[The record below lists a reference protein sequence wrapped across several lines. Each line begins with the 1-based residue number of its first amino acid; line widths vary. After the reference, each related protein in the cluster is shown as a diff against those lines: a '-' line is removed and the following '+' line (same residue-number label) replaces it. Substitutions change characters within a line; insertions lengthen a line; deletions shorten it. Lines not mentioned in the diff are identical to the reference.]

1 MANSQIN
8 NIEMNRFADIVLP
21 LAQPAYTFAVGEGVE
36 VRVGDAVAVQFGKQA
51 VYTGVVWR
59 LHDTPP
65 AKGVAKP
72 ILKVLYDKPL
82 LSELQMRFWE
92 WIADYYICSVGEVMR
107 VALPSVIKAKARCE
121 EEFSEYTPKRETTV
135 NIVAEAFTEEV
146 REKLSRRAP
155 KRYEALC
162 ALEEAGGELPRHLVE
177 LDATALKGLVKA
189 GLVAMGERDYKLNS
203 EWSKTLLPKLSSA
216 QEVALNQI
224 KEGFCEKQVALL
236 HGVTSS
242 GKTEIYTHLIEER
255 LSRGEDVL
263 FLVPEIS
270 LTAQLVERMRALFGE
285 SVTVY
290 HSKLTPNHRTKLYTD
305 MLSSE
310 SGNFVIGARSALFL
324 PYKKLGLVVVDEEHD
339 SSYKQSEPNPR
350 YNGRDVAVML
360 AYMHGAKCLL
370 GSATPSLESY
380 ANHLSGKYAYA
391 RLSERYGGVE
401 MPDIVISD
409 TVRNVKRNE
418 RKLHFNKEL
427 LDGITER
434 LESNEQIILFQNRR
448 GYSPYMECPSCGW
461 SARCPHCN
469 VTLSVHQQRGRMV
482 CHYCGYNEPITRFC
496 PNCKTAELRP
506 MGFGTE
512 RVEEAISELFPEA
525 RVLRLDGDTATS
537 SSAYNRIIGA
547 FARHEADILVGTQI
561 VSKGLDFADVTLIGI
576 LNGDNLLASPDFRA
590 EERAWQLLMQVSGR
604 AGRRDKRGEVI
615 IQTAEPTHPIYATIG
630 DYDKVA
636 MKLLAER
643 KQFNYPPYVRIV
655 KILVRSADKES
666 LVASSMQLAERLR
679 NRFGRR
685 VLGPVAP
692 LIDRVRG
699 EWRVEIMLKVEVSSP
714 FSRAR
719 DILREEIAELRAQ
732 REFRNVV
739 IICDVDI
746 Q

>member
-1 MANSQIN
+1 MFH
-8 NIEMNRFADIVLP
+8 FADIVLP

-36 VRVGDAVAVQFGKQA
+36 VRVGDAVAVQFGKNA

-65 AKGVAKP
+65 SRGEAKP
-72 ILKVLYDKPL
+72 ILQVLYDKPL

-107 VALPSVIKAKARCE
+107 VALPSIIKAKAKCE
-121 EEFSEYTPKRETTV
+121 AEFEPYVPKREQTV
-135 NIVAEAFTEEV
+135 NLVVEAFDDAV
-146 REKLSRRAP
+146 REKLQRRAP
-155 KRYEALC
+155 KRYDALC
-162 ALEEAGGELPRHLVE
+162 EIERAGGVMPRYAVP
-177 LDATALKGLVKA
+177 LDATALKALQKSGLIEF
-189 GLVAMGERDYKLNS
+189 GERDYRLDS
-203 EWSKTLLPKLSSA
+203 EWSKTLLPKLSPA
-216 QEVALNQI
+216 QTEALDCVQ
-224 KEGFCEKQVALL
+224 KGLESKRVALL

-270 LTAQLVERMRALFGE
+270 LTTQLVERMRGLFGE

-290 HSKLTPNHRTKLYTD
+290 HSKLTPQQRTRLYTD

-310 SGNFVIGARSALFL
+310 GGNFVVGARSALFL
-324 PYKKLGLVVVDEEHD
+324 PFKKLGLVVVDEEHD
-339 SSYKQSEPNPR
+339 SSYKQTEPNPR
-350 YNGRDVAVML
+350 YNGRDSAIML
-360 AYMHGAKCLL
+360 ASLHNAKCVL

-380 ANHLSGKYAYA
+380 ANYLSGKYAYA
-391 RLSERYGGVE
+391 QLTERYGGVE
-401 MPDIVISD
+401 MPDIIISD

-427 LDGITER
+427 LDGIAER
-434 LESNEQIILFQNRR
+434 LASNEQVILFQNRR
-448 GYSPYMECPSCGW
+448 GYSPYMECQSCGW

-469 VTLSVHQQRGRMV
+469 VTLSAHQQKGRMV
-482 CHYCGYNEPITRFC
+482 CHYCGYAEPTQRYC
-496 PNCKTAELRP
+496 PNCKTSELKP

-512 RVEEAISELFPEA
+512 RVEEAVMQLFPEA

-537 SSAYNRIIGA
+537 GAAYNRIIGA

-561 VSKGLDFADVTLIGI
+561 VSKGLDFADVTLIGV

-590 EERAWQLLMQVSGR
+590 EERAWQLIMQVAGR

-615 IQTAEPTHPIYATIG
+615 IQTAEPQHSVYAMVG
-630 DYDKVA
+630 DYERVA
-636 MKLLAER
+636 AKLLAER
-643 KQFNYPPYVRIV
+643 KQFSYPPFVRIV
-655 KILVRSADKES
+655 KVTMRSSDKER
-666 LVASSMQLAERLR
+666 LVASSMRLGEQLRS
-679 NRFGRR
+679 RFGRR

-699 EWRVEIMLKVEVSSP
+699 EYRVELMLKIEVEAS
-714 FSRAR
+714 FARAR
-719 DILREEIAELRAQ
+719 SILREEIARLREV
-732 REFRNVV
+732 RDYRNIV

-746 Q
+746 L

>member
-1 MANSQIN
+1 MS
-8 NIEMNRFADIVLP
+8 RYADIVLP
-21 LAQPAYTFAVGEGVE
+21 LAQPAYTFAIGEGVE
-36 VRVGDAVAVQFGKQA
+36 VCVGDAVAVQFGKSS
-51 VYTGVVWR
+51 VYTGIVWR

-92 WIADYYICSVGEVMR
+92 WVADYYICSVGEVMR
-107 VALPSVIKAKARCE
+107 VALPSIIKAKARCE
-121 EEFSEYTPKRETTV
+121 DEFSEYTPKRETTV
-135 NIVAEAFTEEV
+135 RLVVEAFTEEV
-146 REKLSRRAP
+146 RAKMERRAP

-162 ALEEAGGELPRHLVE
+162 SLEQSGALLPRAVVD
-177 LDATALKGLVKA
+177 LDATSLKALCKA
-189 GLVAMGERDYKLNS
+189 GLVEMGERDYKLNS
-203 EWSKTLLPKLSSA
+203 EWSKTLLPKLSPA
-216 QEVALNQI
+216 QSKAFDEI
-224 KEGFCEKQVALL
+224 KNGLSERRVALL

-242 GKTEIYTHLIEER
+242 GKTEIYTHFIEER

-270 LTAQLVERMRALFGE
+270 LTTQLVERMRSLFGE

-290 HSKLTPNHRTKLYTD
+290 HSKLTPIQRTKLYTD

-324 PYKKLGLVVVDEEHD
+324 PYKKLGLIVVDEEHD
-339 SSYKQSEPNPR
+339 SSYKQGEPNPR
-350 YNGRDVAVML
+350 YNGRDAAIML
-360 AYMHGAKCLL
+360 ATLHDAKCIL

-380 ANHLSGKYAYA
+380 SNHLSGKYAYA
-391 RLSERYGGVE
+391 MLAERYGGVE
-401 MPDIVISD
+401 MPDVIISD

-427 LDGITER
+427 LDGIADR
-434 LESNEQIILFQNRR
+434 LERGEQVILFQNRR

-469 VTLSVHQQRGRMV
+469 VTLAAHQQKGRMV
-482 CHYCGYNEPITRFC
+482 CHYCGYSEPIQRYC
-496 PNCKTAELRP
+496 PNCKTGELRP

-512 RVEEAISELFPEA
+512 RVEEAVAELFPEA

-537 SSAYNRIIGA
+537 STAYNRIIGA
-547 FARHEADILVGTQI
+547 FARREADILVGTQI
-561 VSKGLDFADVTLIGI
+561 VSKGLDFAGVTLIGI

-590 EERAWQLLMQVSGR
+590 EERAWQLLMQVAGR
-604 AGRRDKRGEVI
+604 AGRRDTRGEVV
-615 IQTAEPTHPIYATIG
+615 IQTAEPEHPIYSMIG
-630 DYDKVA
+630 EYDKVA
-636 MKLLAER
+636 YKLLSER
-643 KQFNYPPYVRIV
+643 KQFGYPPFVRIV
-655 KILVRSADKES
+655 KIAMRSANQKLLVDAS
-666 LVASSMQLAERLR
+666 LQLGEQLR
-679 NRFGRR
+679 KRFGRR
-685 VLGPVAP
+685 VLGPVSP

-699 EWRVEIMLKVEVSSP
+699 EWRVELMLKVEVESS

-719 DILREEIAELRAQ
+719 AILCEEINSLRKTK
-732 REFRNVV
+732 EYRNVT

-746 Q
+746 M

>member
-1 MANSQIN
+1 MSS
-8 NIEMNRFADIVLP
+8 FADIVLP
-21 LAQPAYTFAVGEGVE
+21 LAQPAYTFALGEGME
-36 VRVGDAVAVQFGKQA
+36 VRVGDAVAVQFGKNA
-51 VYTGVVWR
+51 VYTGIVWR

-65 AKGVAKP
+65 TKGVAKP

-107 VALPSVIKAKARCE
+107 VALPSIIKSKARCE
-121 EEFSEYTPKRETTV
+121 DEFEPYTPKREITV
-135 NIVAEAFTEEV
+135 GLVADAFTEEV
-146 REKLSRRAP
+146 REKMARRAP

-162 ALEEAGGELPRHLVE
+162 AIEKAGGVAPRHAVE
-177 LDATALKGLVKA
+177 LDSTALKALCKVGLVEI
-189 GLVAMGERDYKLNS
+189 GERDYTLDC
-203 EWSKTLLPKLSSA
+203 EWSKTLLPRLSSA
-216 QEVALNQI
+216 QSKALNEIQNGLTD
-224 KEGFCEKQVALL
+224 KRVALL

-255 LSRGEDVL
+255 LSQGEDVL

-270 LTAQLVERMRALFGE
+270 LTTQLVERMRGLFGE

-290 HSKLTPNHRTKLYTD
+290 HSKLTPQQRTKLYTD

-310 SGNFVIGARSALFL
+310 SGNFVVGARSALFL

-350 YNGRDVAVML
+350 YNGRDAAIML
-360 AYMHGAKCLL
+360 AALHNAKVVL

-380 ANHLSGKYAYA
+380 ANHLSGKYAYT
-391 RLSERYGGVE
+391 LLTERYGGVE
-401 MPDIVISD
+401 MPDIRISD

-427 LDGITER
+427 LDGIAER
-434 LESNEQIILFQNRR
+434 LECNEQVILFQNRR

-469 VTLSVHQQRGRMV
+469 VTLSAHQQKGRMV
-482 CHYCGYNEPITRFC
+482 CHYCGYNEPIQRYC
-496 PNCKTAELRP
+496 PNCKTSELKP

-512 RVEEAISELFPEA
+512 RVEEAISELFPDA

-537 SSAYNRIIGA
+537 SAAYNRIIGA

-590 EERAWQLLMQVSGR
+590 EERAWQLIMQVAGR
-604 AGRRDKRGEVI
+604 SGRRDKRGEVI
-615 IQTAEPTHPIYATIG
+615 IQTAEPTHPIYSTIG
-630 DYDKVA
+630 DYDKLA
-636 MKLLAER
+636 SKLLAER
-643 KQFNYPPYVRIV
+643 KQFGYPPFVRIV
-655 KILVRSADKES
+655 KIAMRSANQKQLVDSS
-666 LVASSMQLAERLR
+666 LKLGEQLR

-685 VLGPVAP
+685 VLGPVTP

-699 EWRVEIMLKVEVSSP
+699 EWRVELMLKVEVEAS
-714 FSRAR
+714 FAKARA
-719 DILREEIAELRAQ
+719 ILREEIAHLR
-732 REFRNVV
+732 EVNEYRNIT

-746 Q
+746 L

>member
-1 MANSQIN
+1 MS
-8 NIEMNRFADIVLP
+8 RFADIVLP
-21 LAQPAYTFAVGEGVE
+21 LAQPAYTFAVGEGMDVC
-36 VRVGDAVAVQFGKQA
+36 VGDAVAVQFGKNA

-65 AKGVAKP
+65 AKGTAKP

-92 WIADYYICSVGEVMR
+92 WVADYYICSVGEVMR
-107 VALPSVIKAKARCE
+107 VALPSIIKSKARCE
-121 EEFSEYTPKRETTV
+121 DEFEPYTPKREMTV
-135 NIVAEAFTEEV
+135 NLLSEAFTAEV
-146 REKLSRRAP
+146 REKMARRAP

-162 ALEEAGGELPRHLVE
+162 AIEEAGGVLPRHLVE
-177 LDATALKGLVKA
+177 LDATALKALCKASLVE
-189 GLVAMGERDYKLNS
+189 MGERDYKLNS
-203 EWSKTLLPKLSSA
+203 EWSKTLLPKLSPA
-216 QEVALNQI
+216 QAKALDDIQSGLTD
-224 KEGFCEKQVALL
+224 KRVALL

-270 LTAQLVERMRALFGE
+270 LTTQLVERMRGLFGE

-290 HSKLTPNHRTKLYTD
+290 HSKLTPNHRTRLYTD

-310 SGNFVIGARSALFL
+310 SGNFVVGARSALFL

-339 SSYKQSEPNPR
+339 SSYKQTEPNPR
-350 YNGRDVAVML
+350 YNGRDAAIML
-360 AYMHGAKCLL
+360 AALHDAKVVL
-370 GSATPSLESY
+370 GSATPSLESF
-380 ANHLSGKYAYA
+380 ANHLSGKFAYT

-401 MPDIVISD
+401 MPDITISD

-427 LDGITER
+427 LDGIAER
-434 LESNEQIILFQNRR
+434 LENNEQVILFQNRR

-469 VTLSVHQQRGRMV
+469 VTLSAHQQKGRMV
-482 CHYCGYNEPITRFC
+482 CHYCGYNEPIQRYC
-496 PNCKTAELRP
+496 PNCKTSELRP

-512 RVEEAISELFPEA
+512 RVEEAVAELFPEA

-590 EERAWQLLMQVSGR
+590 EERAWQLIMQVAGR
-604 AGRRDKRGEVI
+604 SGRRDKRGEVI

-636 MKLLAER
+636 SKLLAER
-643 KQFNYPPYVRIV
+643 KQFGYPPFVRIV
-655 KILVRSADKES
+655 KIAMRSANQKQLIEAS
-666 LVASSMQLAERLR
+666 LQLGEQLR

-685 VLGPVAP
+685 VLGPVTP
-692 LIDRVRG
+692 LIDRMRG
-699 EWRVEIMLKVEVSSP
+699 EWRVELMLKIEIEAS
-714 FSRAR
+714 FAKARA
-719 DILREEIAELRAQ
+719 ILREEIAHLR
-732 REFRNVV
+732 EVKEYRNIT

-746 Q
+746 L

>member
-1 MANSQIN
+1 MS
-8 NIEMNRFADIVLP
+8 RFADIVLP
-21 LAQPAYTFAVGEGVE
+21 LAQPAYTFAVGEGME
-36 VRVGDAVAVQFGKQA
+36 VCVGDAVAVQFGKNA

-65 AKGVAKP
+65 AKGTAKP

-92 WIADYYICSVGEVMR
+92 WVADYYICTVGEVMR
-107 VALPSVIKAKARCE
+107 VALPSIIKSKARCE
-121 EEFSEYTPKRETTV
+121 DEFEPYTPKREMTV
-135 NIVAEAFTEEV
+135 NLLSEAFTAEV
-146 REKLSRRAP
+146 REKMARRAP

-162 ALEEAGGELPRHLVE
+162 AIEEAGGVLPRHLVE
-177 LDATALKGLVKA
+177 LDATALKALCKASLVE
-189 GLVAMGERDYKLNS
+189 MGERDYKLNS
-203 EWSKTLLPKLSSA
+203 EWSKTLLPKLSPA
-216 QEVALNQI
+216 QAKALDDIQSGLTD
-224 KEGFCEKQVALL
+224 KRVALL

-270 LTAQLVERMRALFGE
+270 LTTQLVERMRGLFGE

-290 HSKLTPNHRTKLYTD
+290 HSKLTPNHRTRLYTD

-310 SGNFVIGARSALFL
+310 SGNFVVGARSALFL

-339 SSYKQSEPNPR
+339 SSYKQTEPNPR
-350 YNGRDVAVML
+350 YNGRDAAIML
-360 AYMHGAKCLL
+360 AALHDAKVVL
-370 GSATPSLESY
+370 GSATPSLESF
-380 ANHLSGKYAYA
+380 ANHLSGKFAYT

-401 MPDIVISD
+401 MPDITISD

-427 LDGITER
+427 LDGIAER
-434 LESNEQIILFQNRR
+434 LENNEQVILFQNRR

-469 VTLSVHQQRGRMV
+469 VTLSAHQQKGRMV
-482 CHYCGYNEPITRFC
+482 CHYCGYNEPIQRYC
-496 PNCKTAELRP
+496 PNCKTSELRP

-512 RVEEAISELFPEA
+512 RIEEAVAELFPEA

-590 EERAWQLLMQVSGR
+590 EERAWQLIMQVAGR
-604 AGRRDKRGEVI
+604 SGRRDKRGEVI

-636 MKLLAER
+636 SKLLAER
-643 KQFNYPPYVRIV
+643 KQFGYPPFVRIV
-655 KILVRSADKES
+655 KIAMRSANQKQLIEAS
-666 LVASSMQLAERLR
+666 LQLGEQLR

-685 VLGPVAP
+685 VLGPVTP

-699 EWRVEIMLKVEVSSP
+699 EWRVELMLKIEIETS
-714 FSRAR
+714 FAKARA
-719 DILREEIAELRAQ
+719 ILREEIAHLR
-732 REFRNVV
+732 EVKEYRNIT

-746 Q
+746 L

>member
-1 MANSQIN
+1 MS
-8 NIEMNRFADIVLP
+8 RYADIVLP

-36 VRVGDAVAVQFGKQA
+36 VCVGDAVAVQFGKNS

-92 WIADYYICSVGEVMR
+92 WIADYYICTVGEVMR
-107 VALPSVIKAKARCE
+107 VALPSIIKAKARCE
-121 EEFSEYTPKRETTV
+121 AEFEPYTPKREITV
-135 NIVAEAFTEEV
+135 NLVADAFTDEV
-146 REKLSRRAP
+146 RAKMARRAP
-155 KRYEALC
+155 KRHEALS
-162 ALEEAGGELPRHLVE
+162 ALESAGGTLPRHAVE
-177 LDATALKGLVKA
+177 IDATALKALQKA
-189 GLVAMGERDYKLNS
+189 GLIELGERDYCLDS
-203 EWSKTLLPKLSSA
+203 EWSKTLLPKLSEA
-216 QEVALNQI
+216 QTRALNEI
-224 KEGFCEKQVALL
+224 KEGLADKRVTLL

-270 LTAQLVERMRALFGE
+270 LTTQLVERMRGLFGE

-290 HSKLTPNHRTKLYTD
+290 HSKLTPQQRTRLYTD
-305 MLSSE
+305 MLLSE
-310 SGNFVIGARSALFL
+310 SGNFVVGARSALFL

-339 SSYKQSEPNPR
+339 SSYKQTEPNPR
-350 YNGRDVAVML
+350 YNGRDAAIVL
-360 AYMHGAKCLL
+360 ATMHDAKVVL

-391 RLSERYGGVE
+391 LLTERYGGVE

-427 LDGITER
+427 LDGIAER
-434 LESNEQIILFQNRR
+434 LECNEQVILFQNRR

-469 VTLSVHQQRGRMV
+469 VTLSAHQQKGRMV
-482 CHYCGYNEPITRFC
+482 CHYCGYNEPIQRYC
-496 PNCKTAELRP
+496 PNCKTTELKP

-537 SSAYNRIIGA
+537 STAYNRIIGA

-590 EERAWQLLMQVSGR
+590 EERAWQLIMQVAGR

-615 IQTAEPTHPIYATIG
+615 IQTAEPQHSVYSMIG
-630 DYDKVA
+630 DYERVTT
-636 MKLLAER
+636 KLLAER
-643 KQFNYPPYVRIV
+643 KQFHYPPFVRIV
-655 KILVRSADKES
+655 KITMRSSDKES
-666 LVASSMQLAERLR
+666 LVSSSLRLGEQLRE
-679 NRFGRR
+679 RFGRR

-699 EWRVEIMLKVEVSSP
+699 EYRVELMLKVEVEAS

-719 DILREEIAELRAQ
+719 AILREEIARLR
-732 REFRNVV
+732 EDKSYRNII

-746 Q
+746 L

>member
-1 MANSQIN
+1 MS
-8 NIEMNRFADIVLP
+8 RYADIVLP
-21 LAQPAYTFAVGEGVE
+21 LAQPAYTFAIGEGVE
-36 VRVGDAVAVQFGKQA
+36 VCVGDAVAVQFGKQA
-51 VYTGVVWR
+51 VYTGIVWR

-65 AKGVAKP
+65 QRGTAKP
-72 ILKVLYDKPL
+72 ILQVLYDKPL
-82 LSELQMRFWE
+82 LSDLQIRFWE
-92 WIADYYICSVGEVMR
+92 WIADYYMCYVGEVMR
-107 VALPSVIKAKARCE
+107 VALPSIIKAKARCE
-121 EEFSEYTPKRETTV
+121 AEFEPYTPKRET
-135 NIVAEAFTEEV
+135 IVKLIAEALSEEV
-146 REKLSRRAP
+146 LAKLQRRAP

-162 ALEEAGGELPRHLVE
+162 ALNEADGVLPRHLVE

-189 GLVAMGERDYKLNS
+189 GLVEIAERDYILGS
-203 EWSKTLLPKLSSA
+203 EWNKTRLPHLSSA
-216 QEVALNQI
+216 QATALDAI
-224 KEGFCEKQVALL
+224 REGFQQKQVALL

-242 GKTEIYTHLIEER
+242 GKTEIYTHLINEV

-290 HSKLTPNHRTKLYTD
+290 HSKLTPQNRTKLYTD

-310 SGNFVIGARSALFL
+310 SGNFVVGARSALFL

-350 YNGRDVAVML
+350 YNGRDVAILL
-360 AYMHGAKCLL
+360 AHMHKAKCLL

-391 RLSERYGGVE
+391 RLTERYGGVE
-401 MPDIVISD
+401 LPNIVISD

-427 LDGITER
+427 LDGIAER
-434 LESNEQIILFQNRR
+434 LENNEQVILFQNRR

-469 VTLSVHQQRGRMV
+469 VTLSAHQQKGRMV
-482 CHYCGYNEPITRFC
+482 CHYCGYNEPMQRYC
-496 PNCKTAELRP
+496 PNCKTGELRP

-512 RVEEAISELFPEA
+512 RVEEAVLELFPEA

-537 SSAYNRIIGA
+537 SSAYNRIIGE

-590 EERAWQLLMQVSGR
+590 EERAWQMLMQVAGR
-604 AGRRDKRGEVI
+604 AGRRDKQGEVV

-630 DYDKVA
+630 DYDRVA
-636 MKLLAER
+636 MKMLAER
-643 KQFNYPPYVRIV
+643 KQFNYPPYSRIV
-655 KILVRSADKES
+655 KILVRSAEKEL
-666 LVASSMQLAERLR
+666 LVSSSMQLGEQLR

-685 VLGPVAP
+685 VLGPVSP
-692 LIDRVRG
+692 LIDRVRN
-699 EWRVEIMLKVEVSSP
+699 EWRVELMLKVEVEAS

-719 DILREEIAELRAQ
+719 GILREEIARLRENKA
-732 REFRNVV
+732 FRNVT

-746 Q
+746 L

>member
-1 MANSQIN
+1 MS
-8 NIEMNRFADIVLP
+8 RYADIVLP
-21 LAQPAYTFAVGEGVE
+21 LAQPAYTFAIGEGVE
-36 VRVGDAVAVQFGKQA
+36 VCVGDAVAVQFGKQA
-51 VYTGVVWR
+51 VYTGIVWR

-65 AKGVAKP
+65 QRGTAKP
-72 ILKVLYDKPL
+72 ILQVLYDKPL
-82 LSELQMRFWE
+82 LSDLQIRFWE
-92 WIADYYICSVGEVMR
+92 WIADYYMCYVGEVMR
-107 VALPSVIKAKARCE
+107 VALPSIIKAKARCE
-121 EEFSEYTPKRETTV
+121 AEFEPYTPKRET
-135 NIVAEAFTEEV
+135 IVKLIAEELSEEV
-146 REKLSRRAP
+146 LAKLQRRAP

-162 ALEEAGGELPRHLVE
+162 ALKEADGVLPRHLVE

-189 GLVAMGERDYKLNS
+189 GLVEIAERDYILGS
-203 EWSKTLLPKLSSA
+203 EWNKTRLPHLSSA
-216 QEVALNQI
+216 QATALDAI
-224 KEGFCEKQVALL
+224 REGFQQKQVALL

-242 GKTEIYTHLIEER
+242 GKTEIYTHLINEV

-290 HSKLTPNHRTKLYTD
+290 HSKLTPQNRTKLYTD

-310 SGNFVIGARSALFL
+310 SGNFVVGARSALFL

-350 YNGRDVAVML
+350 YNGRDVAILL
-360 AYMHGAKCLL
+360 AHMHKAKCLL

-391 RLSERYGGVE
+391 RLTERYGGVE
-401 MPDIVISD
+401 LPNIVISD

-427 LDGITER
+427 IDGIAER
-434 LESNEQIILFQNRR
+434 LENNEQVILFQNRR

-469 VTLSVHQQRGRMV
+469 VTLSAHQQKGRMV
-482 CHYCGYNEPITRFC
+482 CHYCGYNEPMQRYC
-496 PNCKTAELRP
+496 PNCKTGELRP

-512 RVEEAISELFPEA
+512 RVEEAVLELFPEA

-537 SSAYNRIIGA
+537 SSAYNRIIGE

-590 EERAWQLLMQVSGR
+590 EERAWQMLMQVAGR
-604 AGRRDKRGEVI
+604 AGRRDKRGEVV

-630 DYDKVA
+630 DYDRVA
-636 MKLLAER
+636 MKMLAER
-643 KQFNYPPYVRIV
+643 KQFNYPPYSRIV
-655 KILVRSADKES
+655 KILVRSAEKEL
-666 LVASSMQLAERLR
+666 LVSSSMQLGEQLR

-685 VLGPVAP
+685 VLGPVSP
-692 LIDRVRG
+692 LIDRVRN
-699 EWRVEIMLKVEVSSP
+699 EWRVELMLKVEVEAS
-714 FSRAR
+714 FLRAR
-719 DILREEIAELRAQ
+719 GILREEIARLRENKA
-732 REFRNVV
+732 FRSVT

-746 Q
+746 L

>member
-1 MANSQIN
+1 MS
-8 NIEMNRFADIVLP
+8 RFADIVLP
-21 LAQPAYTFAVGEGVE
+21 LAQPAYTFAVGEGVA
-36 VRVGDAVAVQFGKQA
+36 VCVGDAVAVQFGKNS
-51 VYTGVVWR
+51 VYTGIVWR

-82 LSELQMRFWE
+82 LSELQIRFWE
-92 WIADYYICSVGEVMR
+92 WIADYYICTVGEVMR
-107 VALPSVIKAKARCE
+107 VALPSIIKAKARCE
-121 EEFSEYTPKRETTV
+121 DEFEPYIPKRETTV
-135 NIVAEAFTEEV
+135 NLVAEAFSEEV
-146 REKLSRRAP
+146 RAKMARRAP
-155 KRYEALC
+155 KRYDALC
-162 ALEEAGGELPRHLVE
+162 ALEQAGGVLPRHAVD
-177 LDATALKGLVKA
+177 LDATALKALIKA
-189 GLVAMGERDYKLNS
+189 GLVEMGERDYKLDC
-203 EWSKTLLPKLSSA
+203 EWSKTLLPKLSVA
-216 QEVALNQI
+216 QTTALAELQ
-224 KEGFCEKQVALL
+224 KGLSDKRVALL

-270 LTAQLVERMRALFGE
+270 LTTQLVERMRGLFGE

-290 HSKLTPNHRTKLYTD
+290 HSKLTPQQRTRLYTD

-310 SGNFVIGARSALFL
+310 SGNFVVGARSALFL

-339 SSYKQSEPNPR
+339 SSYKQTEPNPR
-350 YNGRDVAVML
+350 YNGRDAAVVL
-360 AYMHGAKCLL
+360 ATMHDAKVVL

-380 ANHLSGKYAYA
+380 ANYLSGKYAYA
-391 RLSERYGGVE
+391 SLSERYGGVE
-401 MPDIVISD
+401 MPDIIISD

-427 LDGITER
+427 LDGIAKR
-434 LESNEQIILFQNRR
+434 LENNEQVILFQNRR
-448 GYSPYMECPSCGW
+448 GYSPYMECPTCGW

-482 CHYCGYNEPITRFC
+482 CHYCGYNEPIQRYC
-496 PNCKTAELRP
+496 PNCKATELKP

-537 SSAYNRIIGA
+537 GAAYNRIIGA

-590 EERAWQLLMQVSGR
+590 EERAWQLIMQVAGR
-604 AGRRDKRGEVI
+604 AGRRDKRGEVV
-615 IQTAEPTHPIYATIG
+615 IQTAEPQHSVYAMVG
-630 DYDKVA
+630 DYECVSA
-636 MKLLAER
+636 KLLAER
-643 KQFNYPPYVRIV
+643 KQFGYPPFV
-655 KILVRSADKES
+655 KIIKISMRSSDKDRLVES
-666 LVASSMQLAERLR
+666 SLQLGEQLR

-699 EWRVEIMLKVEVSSP
+699 EYRVELMLKIEVESS

-719 DILREEIAELRAQ
+719 AILREEIAKLRS
-732 REFRNVV
+732 EKSYRNIV

-746 Q
+746 L

>member
-1 MANSQIN
+1 MS
-8 NIEMNRFADIVLP
+8 RFADIVLP

-36 VRVGDAVAVQFGKQA
+36 VCVGDAVAVQFGKNA

-107 VALPSVIKAKARCE
+107 VALPSIIKAKARCE
-121 EEFSEYTPKRETTV
+121 DEFEPYLPKREITV
-135 NIVAEAFTEEV
+135 NLVAEAFTTEV
-146 REKLSRRAP
+146 REKMMRRAP

-162 ALEEAGGELPRHLVE
+162 AIEQAGGVQPRHAVE
-177 LDATALKGLVKA
+177 LDATALKALVKA
-189 GLVAMGERDYKLNS
+189 GLVEMGERDYVLDC
-203 EWSKTLLPKLSSA
+203 EWSKTQLPKLSPA
-216 QEVALNQI
+216 QTTALDDLQ
-224 KEGFCEKQVALL
+224 KGLSEKRVALL

-270 LTAQLVERMRALFGE
+270 LTTQLVERMRGLFGE

-290 HSKLTPNHRTKLYTD
+290 HSKLTPQQRTRLYTD

-310 SGNFVIGARSALFL
+310 SGNFVVGARSALFL

-350 YNGRDVAVML
+350 YNGRDAAILL
-360 AYMHGAKCLL
+360 ASMHGAKCVL

-380 ANHLSGKYAYA
+380 ANYLSGKYAYA
-391 RLSERYGGVE
+391 KLSERYGGVE

-418 RKLHFNKEL
+418 RKLHFNKGL
-427 LDGITER
+427 LDGIADR
-434 LESNEQIILFQNRR
+434 LENNEQVILFQNRR
-448 GYSPYMECPSCGW
+448 GYSPYMECPTCGW

-469 VTLSVHQQRGRMV
+469 VTLSAHQQKGRMV
-482 CHYCGYNEPITRFC
+482 CHYCGYNEPIKRFC
-496 PNCKTAELRP
+496 PNCPTTELKA

-512 RVEEAISELFPEA
+512 RVEEAVAELFPEA

-537 SSAYNRIIGA
+537 GSAYNRIIGA

-561 VSKGLDFADVTLIGI
+561 VSKGLDFANVTLIGV

-590 EERAWQLLMQVSGR
+590 EERAWQLIMQVAGR

-615 IQTAEPTHPIYATIG
+615 VQSAEPQHGVYSMVG
-630 DYDKVA
+630 DYERMA
-636 MKLLAER
+636 AKLLAER
-643 KQFNYPPYVRIV
+643 KQFGYPPFVRIV
-655 KILVRSADKES
+655 KILMRSGNSAQ
-666 LVASSMQLAERLR
+666 LVEASIKLGELLR

-685 VLGPVAP
+685 VLGPVTP

-699 EWRVEIMLKVEVSSP
+699 EYRVELMLKVEVESS

-719 DILREEIAELRAQ
+719 AILREEIARLR
-732 REFRNVV
+732 EDKTYRNIV
-739 IICDVDI
+739 IICDVDTL
-746 Q
+746 

>member
-1 MANSQIN
+1 MS
-8 NIEMNRFADIVLP
+8 RYADIVLP
-21 LAQPAYTFAVGEGVE
+21 LAQPAYTFAIGEGVE
-36 VRVGDAVAVQFGKQA
+36 VCVGDAVAVQFGKQA
-51 VYTGVVWR
+51 VYTGIVWR
-59 LHDTPP
+59 LHDTPLQR
-65 AKGVAKP
+65 GTAKP
-72 ILKVLYDKPL
+72 ILQVLYDKPL
-82 LSELQMRFWE
+82 LSDLQIRFWE
-92 WIADYYICSVGEVMR
+92 WIADYYMCYVGEVMR
-107 VALPSVIKAKARCE
+107 VALPSIIKAKARCE
-121 EEFSEYTPKRETTV
+121 AEFEPYTPKRET
-135 NIVAEAFTEEV
+135 IVKLIAEALSEEV
-146 REKLSRRAP
+146 LAKLQRRAP

-162 ALEEAGGELPRHLVE
+162 ALKEADGVLPRHLVE

-189 GLVAMGERDYKLNS
+189 GLVEIAERDYILGS
-203 EWSKTLLPKLSSA
+203 EWNKTRLPHLSSA
-216 QEVALNQI
+216 QATALDAI
-224 KEGFCEKQVALL
+224 REGFQQKQVALL

-242 GKTEIYTHLIEER
+242 GKTEIYTHLINEV

-290 HSKLTPNHRTKLYTD
+290 HSKLTPQNRTKLYTD

-310 SGNFVIGARSALFL
+310 SGNFVVGARSALFL

-350 YNGRDVAVML
+350 YNGRDVAILL
-360 AYMHGAKCLL
+360 AHMHKAKCLL

-391 RLSERYGGVE
+391 RLTERYGGVE
-401 MPDIVISD
+401 LPNIVISD

-427 LDGITER
+427 LDGIAER
-434 LESNEQIILFQNRR
+434 LENNEQVILFQNRR

-469 VTLSVHQQRGRMV
+469 VTLSAHQQKGRMV
-482 CHYCGYNEPITRFC
+482 CHYCGYNEPMQRYC
-496 PNCKTAELRP
+496 PNCKTGELRP

-512 RVEEAISELFPEA
+512 RVEEAVLELFPEA

-537 SSAYNRIIGA
+537 SSAYNRIIGE

-590 EERAWQLLMQVSGR
+590 EERAWQMLMQVAGR
-604 AGRRDKRGEVI
+604 AGRRDKQGEVV

-630 DYDKVA
+630 DYDRVA
-636 MKLLAER
+636 MKMLAER
-643 KQFNYPPYVRIV
+643 KQFNYPPYSRIV
-655 KILVRSADKES
+655 KILVRSAEKEL
-666 LVASSMQLAERLR
+666 LVSSSMQLGEQLR

-685 VLGPVAP
+685 VLGPVSP
-692 LIDRVRG
+692 LIDRVRN
-699 EWRVEIMLKVEVSSP
+699 EWRVELMLKVEVEAS

-719 DILREEIAELRAQ
+719 GILREEIARLRENKA
-732 REFRNVV
+732 FRNVT

-746 Q
+746 L

>member
-1 MANSQIN
+1 MS
-8 NIEMNRFADIVLP
+8 RYADIVLP
-21 LAQPAYTFAVGEGVE
+21 LAQPAYTFAIGEGVE
-36 VRVGDAVAVQFGKQA
+36 VCVGDAVAVQFGKQA
-51 VYTGVVWR
+51 VYTGIVWR

-65 AKGVAKP
+65 QRGAAKP
-72 ILKVLYDKPL
+72 ILQVLYDKPL
-82 LSELQMRFWE
+82 LSDLQIRFWE
-92 WIADYYICSVGEVMR
+92 WIADYYMCYVGEVMR
-107 VALPSVIKAKARCE
+107 VALPSIIKAKARCE
-121 EEFSEYTPKRETTV
+121 AEFEPYTPKRET
-135 NIVAEAFTEEV
+135 IVKLIAEALSEEV
-146 REKLSRRAP
+146 LAKLQRRAP

-162 ALEEAGGELPRHLVE
+162 ALKEADGVLPRHLVE

-189 GLVAMGERDYKLNS
+189 GLVEIAERDYILGS
-203 EWSKTLLPKLSSA
+203 EWDKTRLPHLSSA
-216 QEVALNQI
+216 QATALDAI
-224 KEGFCEKQVALL
+224 REGFQQKQVALL

-242 GKTEIYTHLIEER
+242 GKTEIYTHLINEV

-290 HSKLTPNHRTKLYTD
+290 HSKLTPQNRTKLYTD

-310 SGNFVIGARSALFL
+310 SGNFVVGARSALFL

-350 YNGRDVAVML
+350 YNGRDVAILL
-360 AYMHGAKCLL
+360 AHMHKAKCLL

-391 RLSERYGGVE
+391 RLTERYGGVE
-401 MPDIVISD
+401 LPNIVISD

-427 LDGITER
+427 IDGIAER
-434 LESNEQIILFQNRR
+434 LENNEQVILFQNRR

-469 VTLSVHQQRGRMV
+469 VTLSAHQQKGRMV
-482 CHYCGYNEPITRFC
+482 CHYCGYNEPMQRYC
-496 PNCKTAELRP
+496 PNCKTGELRP

-512 RVEEAISELFPEA
+512 RVEEAVLELFPEA

-537 SSAYNRIIGA
+537 SSAYNRIIGE

-590 EERAWQLLMQVSGR
+590 EERAWQMLMQVAGR
-604 AGRRDKRGEVI
+604 AGRRDKRGEVV

-630 DYDKVA
+630 DYDRVA
-636 MKLLAER
+636 MKMLAER
-643 KQFNYPPYVRIV
+643 KQFNYPPYSRIV
-655 KILVRSADKES
+655 KILVRSAEKEL
-666 LVASSMQLAERLR
+666 LVSASMQLGEQLR

-685 VLGPVAP
+685 VLGPVSP
-692 LIDRVRG
+692 LIDRVRN
-699 EWRVEIMLKVEVSSP
+699 EWRVELMLKVEVEAS

-719 DILREEIAELRAQ
+719 GILREEIARLRENKA
-732 REFRNVV
+732 FRSVT

-746 Q
+746 L

>member
-1 MANSQIN
+1 MS
-8 NIEMNRFADIVLP
+8 RYADIVLP

-36 VRVGDAVAVQFGKQA
+36 VCVGDAVAVQFGKNA
-51 VYTGVVWR
+51 VYTGIVWR

-65 AKGVAKP
+65 TKGVAKP

-107 VALPSVIKAKARCE
+107 VALPSIIKAKARCE
-121 EEFSEYTPKRETTV
+121 EEFYPYTPKREITV
-135 NIVAEAFTEEV
+135 NLVAGAFSDDIRAKME
-146 REKLSRRAP
+146 RRAP
-155 KRYEALC
+155 KRYEVLC
-162 ALEEAGGELPRHLVE
+162 KIERSGGVQPRYAVE
-177 LDATALKGLVKA
+177 LDAAALKALQKA
-189 GLVAMGERDYKLNS
+189 GLIEFGERDYRLDS
-203 EWSKTLLPKLSSA
+203 EWSKTLLPQLSSA
-216 QEVALNQI
+216 QTDAYNAIKNGLSDRRVA
-224 KEGFCEKQVALL
+224 L

-270 LTAQLVERMRALFGE
+270 LTTQLVERMRALFGE

-290 HSKLTPNHRTKLYTD
+290 HSKLTPQQRTKLYTD

-350 YNGRDVAVML
+350 YNGRDAAIVL
-360 AYMHGAKCLL
+360 ATLHDAKVVL

-380 ANHLSGKYAYA
+380 ANHLSGKYAYTK
-391 RLSERYGGVE
+391 LTERYGGVE
-401 MPDIVISD
+401 MPDIILSD

-427 LDGITER
+427 LDGIADR
-434 LESNEQIILFQNRR
+434 LENNEQVILFQNRR
-448 GYSPYMECPSCGW
+448 GYSPYMECPSCGF

-469 VTLSVHQQRGRMV
+469 VTLSAHQQRGRMV
-482 CHYCGYNEPITRFC
+482 CHYCGYNEPIQRFC
-496 PNCKTAELRP
+496 PNCKTSELKP

-512 RVEEAISELFPEA
+512 RVEEAVSELFPEA

-537 SSAYNRIIGA
+537 GTAYNRIIGA

-590 EERAWQLLMQVSGR
+590 EERAWQLIMQVAGR
-604 AGRRDKRGEVI
+604 AGRRNKRGEVI
-615 IQTAEPTHPIYATIG
+615 IQTAEPQHSVYSMVG
-630 DYDKVA
+630 DYERVA
-636 MKLLAER
+636 SKLLAER
-643 KQFNYPPYVRIV
+643 KQFLYPPFVRIIKIAMRSSDKDRLV
-655 KILVRSADKES
+655 KSS
-666 LVASSMQLAERLR
+666 LQLGEQLR

-699 EWRVEIMLKVEVSSP
+699 EYRVELMLKVEVEAS

-719 DILREEIAELRAQ
+719 AILREEIELLRSNK
-732 REFRNVV
+732 EYRNIV

-746 Q
+746 L

>member
-1 MANSQIN
+1 MS
-8 NIEMNRFADIVLP
+8 RYADIVLP
-21 LAQPAYTFAVGEGVE
+21 LAQPAYTFAIGEGVE
-36 VRVGDAVAVQFGKQA
+36 VSVGDAVAVQFGKQA
-51 VYTGVVWR
+51 VYTGIVWR

-107 VALPSVIKAKARCE
+107 VALPSIIKSKARCE
-121 EEFSEYTPKRETTV
+121 EEFEPYIPKREVVVTL
-135 NIVAEAFTEEV
+135 VAEAFTEDV
-146 REKLSRRAP
+146 REKMMRRAP
-155 KRYEALC
+155 KRYEALS
-162 ALEEAGGELPRHLVE
+162 ALEEAGGVLPRHLVE
-177 LDATALKGLVKA
+177 LDAAVLRALQKTGLVEI
-189 GLVAMGERDYKLNS
+189 GERDYKLDC
-203 EWSKTLLPKLSSA
+203 EWSKTLLPKLSPA
-216 QEVALNQI
+216 QAEALDAI
-224 KEGFCEKQVALL
+224 KGGLSDKGVALL

-255 LSRGEDVL
+255 LSSGEDVL

-270 LTAQLVERMRALFGE
+270 LTTQLVERMRALFGE
-285 SVTVY
+285 SVVVY
-290 HSKLTPNHRTKLYTD
+290 HSKLTPQQRTKLYTD

-350 YNGRDVAVML
+350 YNGRDAAIML
-360 AYMHGAKCLL
+360 ATLHRAKCVL

-380 ANHLSGKYAYA
+380 ANYLSGKYAYT
-391 RLSERYGGVE
+391 RLTERYGGVE

-427 LDGITER
+427 IDGIGER
-434 LESNEQIILFQNRR
+434 LERNEQVILFQNRR

-469 VTLSVHQQRGRMV
+469 VTLSAHQQKGRME
-482 CHYCGYNEPITRFC
+482 CHYCGYNEPIQRYC
-496 PNCKTAELRP
+496 PNCKTAELKP

-512 RVEEAISELFPEA
+512 RVEEAVAELFPEA

-537 SSAYNRIIGA
+537 SAAYNRIIGA

-590 EERAWQLLMQVSGR
+590 EERAWQLLMQVAGR

-615 IQTAEPTHPIYATIG
+615 IQTAEPNHSVYAMVG

-636 MKLLAER
+636 SKLLAER
-643 KQFNYPPYVRIV
+643 KQFGYPPFVRIV
-655 KILVRSADKES
+655 KIAMRSSNKERLV
-666 LVASSMQLAERLR
+666 SSSIELGEQLR

-685 VLGPVAP
+685 VLGPVSP

-699 EWRVEIMLKVEVSSP
+699 EWRVELMLKVEVESS

-719 DILREEIAELRAQ
+719 WILREEIAKLRECGSY
-732 REFRNVV
+732 RDIT

-746 Q
+746 A

>member
-1 MANSQIN
+1 MS
-8 NIEMNRFADIVLP
+8 RYADIVLP
-21 LAQPAYTFAVGEGVE
+21 LAQPAYTFAIGEGVE
-36 VRVGDAVAVQFGKQA
+36 VCVGDAVAVQFGKNA
-51 VYTGVVWR
+51 VYTGIVWQ

-65 AKGVAKP
+65 AKGEAKP
-72 ILKVLYDKPL
+72 ILRVLYDKPL

-107 VALPSVIKAKARCE
+107 VALPSIIKAKARCE
-121 EEFSEYTPKRETTV
+121 EEFEPYTPKREITV
-135 NIVAEAFTEEV
+135 NLIAEAFTDDLRTKME
-146 REKLSRRAP
+146 RRAP

-162 ALEEAGGELPRHLVE
+162 LLEKAGGVLPRYAVE
-177 LDATALKGLVKA
+177 LDAATLKALQKA
-189 GLVAMGERDYKLNS
+189 GLVELGERDYKLDS
-203 EWSKTLLPKLSSA
+203 EWSKTLLPKLSPA
-216 QEVALNQI
+216 QAKAYDAVKNGLAERR
-224 KEGFCEKQVALL
+224 VALL

-255 LSRGEDVL
+255 LSCGEDVL

-270 LTAQLVERMRALFGE
+270 LTTQLVERMRTLFGE

-290 HSKLTPNHRTKLYTD
+290 HSKLTPQQRTKLYTD

-310 SGNFVIGARSALFL
+310 SGNFVVGARSALFL

-350 YNGRDVAVML
+350 YNGRDAAVML
-360 AYMHGAKCLL
+360 ATLHDAKVVM

-391 RLSERYGGVE
+391 LLTERYGGVE
-401 MPDIVISD
+401 MPDIILSD

-418 RKLHFNKEL
+418 RKFHFNKEL
-427 LDGITER
+427 LDGIAVR
-434 LESNEQIILFQNRR
+434 LASGEQVILFQNRR
-448 GYSPYMECPSCGW
+448 GYSPYMECPSCGF

-469 VTLSVHQQRGRMV
+469 VTLSAHQQRGRMI
-482 CHYCGYNEPITRFC
+482 CHYCGYNEPIQRFC
-496 PNCKTAELRP
+496 PNCKTSELKP

-512 RVEEAISELFPEA
+512 RVEEAVSELFPEA

-537 SSAYNRIIGA
+537 STAYNRIIGA

-590 EERAWQLLMQVSGR
+590 EERAWQLIMQVAGR
-604 AGRRDKRGEVI
+604 AGRRNKRGEVI
-615 IQTAEPTHPIYATIG
+615 IQTAEPQHSIYSMVG
-630 DYDKVA
+630 DYERVA
-636 MKLLAER
+636 SKLLAER
-643 KQFNYPPYVRIV
+643 KQFLYPPFVRIV
-655 KILVRSADKES
+655 KVAMRSSDKDRLVQSS
-666 LVASSMQLAERLR
+666 LQLGEQLR

-699 EWRVEIMLKVEVSSP
+699 EYRVELMLKVEVEAS

-719 DILREEIAELRAQ
+719 AILREEIAKLRENK
-732 REFRNVV
+732 EFRNIV

-746 Q
+746 L

>member
-1 MANSQIN
+1 MS
-8 NIEMNRFADIVLP
+8 RFADIVLP

-36 VRVGDAVAVQFGKQA
+36 VRVGDAVAVQFGKSTI
-51 VYTGVVWR
+51 YTGIVWR

-65 AKGVAKP
+65 SRGEAKP

-107 VALPSVIKAKARCE
+107 VALPSAIKSKARCE
-121 EEFSEYTPKRETTV
+121 EEFEPYAPKQEA
-135 NIVAEAFTEEV
+135 IISLVASALTDEV
-146 REKLSRRAP
+146 REKLQRRAP

-162 ALEEAGGELPRHLVE
+162 ALEEAGGVLPRYAIE
-177 LDATALKGLVKA
+177 LDATALKALCRA
-189 GLVAMGERDYKLNS
+189 GLVAIGERPYTLNC
-203 EWSKTLLPKLSSA
+203 EWSKTLLPQLSTA
-216 QEVALNQI
+216 QI
-224 KEGFCEKQVALL
+224 KALDEIRNGLTDKMVCLL

-242 GKTEIYTHLIEER
+242 GKTEIYTHLIAER
-255 LSRGEDVL
+255 LARGEDVL

-270 LTAQLVERMRALFGE
+270 LTTQLVERMRGLFGE

-290 HSKLTPNHRTKLYTD
+290 HSKLTPHQRTKLYTD

-310 SGNFVIGARSALFL
+310 GGNFVVGARSALFL
-324 PYKKLGLVVVDEEHD
+324 PYRKLGLIVIDEEHD

-350 YNGRDVAVML
+350 YNGRDAAVVL
-360 AYMHGAKCLL
+360 AMMHGAKCVM

-380 ANHLSGKYAYA
+380 ANYLSGKYAYTQ
-391 RLSERYGGVE
+391 LTERYGGVE

-427 LDGITER
+427 LDGIAER
-434 LESNEQIILFQNRR
+434 LERHEQVILFQNRR

-461 SARCPHCN
+461 SARCPKCN
-469 VTLSVHQQRGRMV
+469 VTLSAHQHKGRMV
-482 CHYCGYNEPITRFC
+482 CHYCGYNEPIQRYC
-496 PNCKTAELRP
+496 PNCKTGELQP

-512 RVEEAISELFPEA
+512 RVEEAVAQLFPEA

-537 SSAYNRIIGA
+537 SAAYNRIIGA

-561 VSKGLDFADVTLIGI
+561 VSKGLDFADVTLIGV
-576 LNGDNLLASPDFRA
+576 LNGDNLLSSPDFRA
-590 EERAWQLLMQVSGR
+590 EERAWQLIMQVAGR
-604 AGRRDKRGEVI
+604 SGRRDKRGEVI
-615 IQTAEPTHPIYATIG
+615 IQSAEPQHAVYATIG
-630 DYDKVA
+630 DYERIA
-636 MKLLAER
+636 SRLLAER
-643 KQFNYPPYVRIV
+643 KQFAYPPFVRIV
-655 KILVRSADKES
+655 RITMRSSNKEL
-666 LVASSMQLAERLR
+666 LVASSLQLGEQLQA
-679 NRFGRR
+679 RFGRR
-685 VLGPVAP
+685 VLGPVTP

-699 EWRVEIMLKVEVSSP
+699 EYRVEIMLKVEVETS

-719 DILREEIAELRAQ
+719 GILRDEIKRLRTNK
-732 REFRNVV
+732 EFRNVT

-746 Q
+746 

>member
-1 MANSQIN
+1 MS
-8 NIEMNRFADIVLP
+8 RFADIVLP

-36 VRVGDAVAVQFGKQA
+36 VCVGDAVAVQFGKNA
-51 VYTGVVWR
+51 VYTGIVWR

-65 AKGVAKP
+65 AKGAAKP

-107 VALPSVIKAKARCE
+107 VALPSIIKSKARCE
-121 EEFSEYTPKRETTV
+121 DEFEPYTPKRETTV
-135 NIVAEAFTEEV
+135 NLLCEAFTAEV
-146 REKLSRRAP
+146 REKMARRAP

-162 ALEEAGGELPRHLVE
+162 AIEEAGGVLPRHLVE
-177 LDATALKGLVKA
+177 LDATALKALCKASLVE
-189 GLVAMGERDYKLNS
+189 MGERDYKLNS
-203 EWSKTLLPKLSSA
+203 EWSKTLLPKLSPA
-216 QEVALNQI
+216 QAKALDDIQSGLTD
-224 KEGFCEKQVALL
+224 KRVALL

-270 LTAQLVERMRALFGE
+270 LTTQLVERMRALFGE

-305 MLSSE
+305 MLSSQ
-310 SGNFVIGARSALFL
+310 SGNFVVGARSALFL

-339 SSYKQSEPNPR
+339 SSYKQTEPNPR
-350 YNGRDVAVML
+350 YNGRDAAIML
-360 AYMHGAKCLL
+360 AALHDAKVVL

-380 ANHLSGKYAYA
+380 ANHLSGKYAYT
-391 RLSERYGGVE
+391 LLTERYGGVE

-427 LDGITER
+427 LDGIAER
-434 LESNEQIILFQNRR
+434 LANNEQVILFQNRR

-469 VTLSVHQQRGRMV
+469 VTLSAHQQRGRMV
-482 CHYCGYNEPITRFC
+482 CHYCGYNEPIQRYC
-496 PNCKTAELRP
+496 PNCKTSELKP

-512 RVEEAISELFPEA
+512 RVEEAVVELFPEA
-525 RVLRLDGDTATS
+525 SVLRLDGDTATS
-537 SSAYNRIIGA
+537 STAYNRIIGA

-590 EERAWQLLMQVSGR
+590 EERAWQLIMQVAGR
-604 AGRRDKRGEVI
+604 SGRRDKRGEVI

-636 MKLLAER
+636 SKLLAER
-643 KQFNYPPYVRIV
+643 KQFGYPPFVRIV
-655 KILVRSADKES
+655 KVTMRSANQKQLVDAS
-666 LVASSMQLAERLR
+666 LQLGEQLR

-685 VLGPVAP
+685 VLGPVTP

-699 EWRVEIMLKVEVSSP
+699 EWRVELMLKIEVEAS
-714 FSRAR
+714 FAKARA
-719 DILREEIAELRAQ
+719 ILKEEIARLR
-732 REFRNVV
+732 EVKEYRNIT

-746 Q
+746 L

>member
-1 MANSQIN
+1 MS
-8 NIEMNRFADIVLP
+8 RFADIVLP
-21 LAQPAYTFAVGEGVE
+21 LAQPAYTFAVGEGME
-36 VRVGDAVAVQFGKQA
+36 VCVGDAVAVQFGKNA

-65 AKGVAKP
+65 AKGTAKP

-92 WIADYYICSVGEVMR
+92 WVADYYICTVGEVMR
-107 VALPSVIKAKARCE
+107 VALPSIIKSKARCE
-121 EEFSEYTPKRETTV
+121 DEFEPYTPKRETTV
-135 NIVAEAFTEEV
+135 NLLSEAFTAEV
-146 REKLSRRAP
+146 REKMARRAP

-162 ALEEAGGELPRHLVE
+162 AIEEAGGVLPRHLVE
-177 LDATALKGLVKA
+177 LDATALKALCKASLVE
-189 GLVAMGERDYKLNS
+189 MGERDYKLNS
-203 EWSKTLLPKLSSA
+203 EWSKTLLPKLSPA
-216 QEVALNQI
+216 QAKALDDIQSGLTD
-224 KEGFCEKQVALL
+224 KRVALL

-270 LTAQLVERMRALFGE
+270 LTTQLVERMRGLFGE

-290 HSKLTPNHRTKLYTD
+290 HSKLTPNHRTRLYTD

-310 SGNFVIGARSALFL
+310 SGNFVVGARSALFL

-339 SSYKQSEPNPR
+339 SSYKQTEPNPR
-350 YNGRDVAVML
+350 YNGRDAAIML
-360 AYMHGAKCLL
+360 AALHDAKVVL
-370 GSATPSLESY
+370 GSATPSLESF
-380 ANHLSGKYAYA
+380 ANHLSGKFAYT

-401 MPDIVISD
+401 MPDITISD

-427 LDGITER
+427 LDGIAER
-434 LESNEQIILFQNRR
+434 LENNEQVILFQNRR

-469 VTLSVHQQRGRMV
+469 VTLSAHQQKGRMV
-482 CHYCGYNEPITRFC
+482 CHYCGYNEPIQRYC
-496 PNCKTAELRP
+496 PNCKTSELRP

-512 RVEEAISELFPEA
+512 RIEEAVAELFPEA

-590 EERAWQLLMQVSGR
+590 EERAWQLIMQVAGR
-604 AGRRDKRGEVI
+604 SGRRDKRGEVI

-636 MKLLAER
+636 SKLLAER
-643 KQFNYPPYVRIV
+643 KQFGYPPFVRIV
-655 KILVRSADKES
+655 KIAMRSANQKQLIEAS
-666 LVASSMQLAERLR
+666 LQLGEQLR

-685 VLGPVAP
+685 VLGPVTP

-699 EWRVEIMLKVEVSSP
+699 EWRVELMLKIEIEAS
-714 FSRAR
+714 FAKARA
-719 DILREEIAELRAQ
+719 ILREEIAHLR
-732 REFRNVV
+732 EVKEYRNIT

-746 Q
+746 L